1 MKKLKTLE
9 KSVVDI
15 LLKRLSDEF
24 TAFYFYRAAANWCK
38 NVGFMQAGEYFENE
52 SKDELEHAKKLEDFM
67 VTWNVS
73 IPLPAIKEPKY
84 EFNNLFE
91 IVNNAYDIEYALY
104 ENYEED
110 SVKIFK
116 IGDICTFD
124 LLQFFRGVQTKS
136 VGEYSDM
143 INMLEGVNTNS
154 KFEMLTLEKK
164 LF

>member
-1 MKKLKTLE
+1 MKKLNTLE
-9 KSVVDI
+9 KEVVDI
-15 LLKRLSDEF
+15 LLKRLKDEF
-24 TAFYFYRAAANWCK
+24 TAFYFYRSAANWCR
-38 NVGFMQAGEYFENE
+38 NVGFMKAADYFENE

-73 IPLPAIKEPKY
+73 VSLPLIKEPKA
-84 EFNNLFE
+84 EFNSLYE
-91 IVNNAYDIEYALY
+91 IINNAYDIEYELY
-104 ENYEED
+104 ENYEQD
-110 SVKIFK
+110 SVAIFK

-124 LLQFFRGVQTKS
+124 LLKFFREVQTKS